1 MLTMIEP
8 CRISY
13 ILLRVVGPETE
24 LYLKDCNKLVGEKLL
39 GICFIDLCSLMIS
52 LRREFVRQSKE
63 SRSIYGMGVKM

>member
-1 MLTMIEP
+1 MIEP

-24 LYLKDCNKLVGEKLL
+24 LCLKDCNKLVGEKLL

-52 LRREFVRQSKE
+52 LRREF
-63 SRSIYGMGVKM
+63 G